1 MHAKTGT
8 VVTSMIVVIS
18 PLQSIIWDQV
28 AEF

>member
-8 VVTSMIVVIS
+8 VVTSIVVIS